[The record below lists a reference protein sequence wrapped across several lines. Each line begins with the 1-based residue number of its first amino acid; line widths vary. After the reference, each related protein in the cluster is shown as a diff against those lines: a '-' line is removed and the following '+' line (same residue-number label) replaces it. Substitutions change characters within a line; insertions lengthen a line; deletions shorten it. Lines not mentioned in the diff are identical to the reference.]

1 MRQPLEGVRVVDLS
15 QFLAG
20 PFCTMLL
27 GDMGAEVVK
36 VENPRVGDPTRTHGS
51 MVGGESSYF
60 LSINRNKR
68 SMTLDLKAEAGKAVL
83 RRLMERGDVLV
94 ENYRPGVLERLGFGW
109 EHLHELN
116 PRLVY
121 CAISGFGDT
130 GPYSQ
135 RPAYDQIVQGISGL
149 MAMTGTQESGPF
161 RLGLAI
167 GDLTGALFGT
177 IGILLALL
185 NRERTGEGQRVSTSL
200 LEAVVGI
207 LSFQAQKFFVTGEPF
222 PPAGNDHPV
231 IAPCGVFKTRDGLIN
246 ICVGSEEMWGR
257 LCCALGLERL
267 RDDPRFCENN
277 GRRANLNELR
287 EVLNEAL
294 SSKGAQG
301 AIEELNRAGVTC
313 GPIYRIDEVFSDSQ
327 VLARRMVE
335 EFIHP
340 TAGRLKTVGFPL
352 KFSSLEGRIRRPP
365 PTLGQHTEEVL
376 AELGYSAGEIEEL
389 KSSGALGSRA

>member
-1 MRQPLEGVRVVDLS
+1 MRQPLEGVRVVDLT

-36 VENPRVGDPTRTHGS
+36 IENPRVGDPTRTHGA

-68 SMTLDLKAEAGKAVL
+68 SMALDLKAETGKAVL
-83 RRLMERGDVLV
+83 RRLIERGDILV
-94 ENYRPGVLERLGFGW
+94 ENFRPGVLERLGFGW
-109 EHLHELN
+109 DCLRELN
-116 PRLVY
+116 PRLIY

-135 RPAYDQIVQGISGL
+135 RPAYDQIVQGMSGL
-149 MAMTGTQESGPF
+149 MAITGTRESGPF

-167 GDLTGALFGT
+167 GDITGALFGT
-177 IGILLALL
+177 LGILLALFD
-185 NRERTGEGQRVSTSL
+185 RERTGEGQRVSTSL

-207 LSFQAQKFFVTGEPF
+207 LSFQAQNFFVTGQPL

-257 LCCALGLERL
+257 LCSALGLEHL
-267 RDDPRFCENN
+267 RDDPRFSENS
-277 GRRANLNELR
+277 RRMANRDELR
-287 EVLNEAL
+287 ELLNEAL
-294 SSKGAQG
+294 STKASQG
-301 AIEELNRAGVTC
+301 TIEELNRAGVTC
-313 GPIYRIDEVFSDSQ
+313 GPIYRIDEVFSDRH
-327 VLARRMVE
+327 VLERRMVE
-335 EFIHP
+335 EFLHP

-352 KFSSLEGRIRRPP
+352 KFSGLEGRVRRPP

-376 AELGYSAGEIEEL
+376 GELGYSAREIEEL
-389 KSSGALGSRA
+389 KSSGALG